1 MEEKFAMDF
10 DVKKLIEKAINS
22 RNKAY
27 TPYSKFKVGACLLT
41 EDSNFYGGFNIECAA
56 YSVSNC
62 AERTA
67 IFRAIY
73 DGHTIFKAISVVG
86 GDENQTNH
94 FSDFCPPCGV
104 CRQLLREFCNPKIFK
119 VVLAKSTNEFNIFTL
134 DELLPNSFGPNNLK

>member
-1 MEEKFAMDF
+1 MDF
-10 DVKKLIEKAINS
+10 NIQDLIKSAIDS

-41 EDSNFYGGFNIECAA
+41 EDGNFYGGFNIECAA

-73 DGHTIFKAISVVG
+73 DGHLVFKAIAVVG
-86 GDENQTNH
+86 GDEKQTND

-104 CRQLLREFCNPKIFK
+104 CRQMLREFCNPKTFRVI
-119 VVLAKSTNEFNIFTL
+119 LAKSSSEYKIFTL
-134 DELLPNSFGPNNLK
+134 EELLPISFGPSNLK